1 MEIEHYKFL
10 ELTWDDKTLVS
21 ESEYVKIE
29 KSMCRIY
36 HKPYY
41 TGFVF
46 ICVEEIA
53 NFSSYP
59 NRSFDEFSEVNILF
73 KGKAYYDGVRHLYFG
88 VEKDPEEQGYFYYP
102 DLELLSNSLIELK
115 KLETKYNLQD

>member
-29 KSMCRIY
+29 KSKCRIY
-36 HKPYY
+36 HRPYH
-41 TGFVF
+41 TGFEF
-46 ICVEEIA
+46 ICVEEIL

-59 NRSFDEFSEVNILF
+59 NKTFDEFSEVNILF
-73 KGKAYYDGVRHLYFG
+73 KGFAYYDGVRHLYFG
-88 VEKDPEEQGYFYYP
+88 VEKDSEDNGYFYYP
-102 DLELLSNSLIELK
+102 DLGLLSNSLLELE
-115 KLETKYNLQD
+115 KLESKYDLQK